1 MGLSLVY
8 GIEYELIIYNGENEM
23 ILYEKEDTFF
33 MTDGRFGKFE
43 FSANSKNYYKV
54 KDMERA
60 ILDALQN
67 YREDRDFAVSRLDD
81 ATKLL
86 SRMAWDYPPMSDLAA
101 KQKKRVAT
109 LKALIKGGADITG
122 CDGNFAIL
130 SDVVMI
136 SLSNRTWKRL
146 EKEEWFKMENV
157 RQDLKALIE
166 EISNYERIE

>member
-1 MGLSLVY
+1 
-8 GIEYELIIYNGENEM
+8 M

-43 FSANSKNYYKV
+43 FSANVENYGRV
-54 KDMERA
+54 KSMERA

-67 YREDRDFAVSRLDD
+67 YREDIPFALSRLDD

-86 SRMAWDYPPMSDLAA
+86 DRMVWDYHDMLDTAA
-101 KQKKRVAT
+101 KQKRRVAT

-130 SDVVMI
+130 SDAVMI

-146 EKEEWFKMENV
+146 EKEEWFKMQNV
-157 RQDLKALIE
+157 RKDLKSLIE
-166 EISNYERIE
+166 ELADAEVVE